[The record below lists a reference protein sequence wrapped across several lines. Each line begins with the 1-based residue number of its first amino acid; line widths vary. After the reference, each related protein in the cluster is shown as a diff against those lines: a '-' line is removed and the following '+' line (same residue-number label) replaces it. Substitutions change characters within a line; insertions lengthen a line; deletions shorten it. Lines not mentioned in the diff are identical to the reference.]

1 MAARFPNVFR
11 REPKPPR
18 EATPHFS
25 HLQKAIL
32 GCLYREGQRRQRR
45 NESTAIPFP
54 TLVQGLQ
61 ADKADIVLSLRRLMT
76 KDFVEVSLPRG
87 AWTRSVSLTEKGAK
101 HAKTLSKE
109 TTTAAAALRHPGNH
123 PHDRDDNREDDHE
136 RERRRR

>member
-1 MAARFPNVFR
+1 MAARFPKVFR
-11 REPKPPR
+11 REPKPQR

-32 GCLYREGQRRQRR
+32 GCLYREAQRRQRR
-45 NESTAIPFP
+45 DGSAAVPFV

-76 KDFVEVSLPRG
+76 KAFVEISMPRG
-87 AWTRSVSLTEKGAK
+87 AWTRYVSLTDKGAK

-109 TTTAAAALRHPGNH
+109 TATAAASLRHAGNNKY
-123 PHDRDDNREDDHE
+123 DREDDREDEHE
-136 RERRRR
+136 DDRRR